1 MDILGLGSPVD
12 VTGDHAFVAPD
23 FDAGDQRGPCP
34 AINALANHGYIPHDG
49 LTGLVEAVV
58 AIVEVFN
65 MEIELA
71 LILAVLG
78 TVWVGDVLSLNPG
91 FSIGGYSDKAEYIL
105 DNLGGLLGT
114 PRGLTGSHNII
125 ESDSSNT
132 RDDYYLTGDAS
143 TLQMSLFEE
152 FYAMSN
158 STEGDYNYDLMGLR
172 ASKRWHESV
181 AQNPNFY
188 YGPV

>member
-1 MDILGLGSPVD
+1 
-12 VTGDHAFVAPD
+12 
-23 FDAGDQRGPCP
+23 
-34 AINALANHGYIPHDG
+34 
-49 LTGLVEAVV
+49 
-58 AIVEVFN
+58 

-78 TVWVGDVLSLNPG
+78 TVWAGDVLSLNPG
-91 FSIGGYSDKAEYIL
+91 FSIGGYSDKAEDIL

-158 STEGDYNYDLMGLR
+158 SIEGDYNYDLMGLR